1 MERYEVVVN
10 NYILGSKIGC
20 LQNVVE
26 EIETIDSRHKK
37 VIFKVESESQ
47 KNYIET
53 LINYKMKKARYQYY
67 TITENGKIKAIV
79 IGNKIFQ

>member
-1 MERYEVVVN
+1 MYRCDSIIIDKRESGCYKMERYEVVVN

-47 KNYIET
+47 KKYIET
-53 LINYKMKKARYQYY
+53 MLNYKLKKL
-67 TITENGKIKAIV
+67 EGKQNA
-79 IGNKIFQ
+79 

>member
-1 MERYEVVVN
+1 MYRCDSIIIDKRESGVFKMERYEVVVN

-47 KNYIET
+47 KKYIET
-53 LINYKMKKARYQYY
+53 MLNYKLKKL
-67 TITENGKIKAIV
+67 EGKQNA
-79 IGNKIFQ
+79 

>member
-1 MERYEVVVN
+1 MERYEVIIN
-10 NYILGSKIGC
+10 NYTLGSKIGC

-53 LINYKMKKARYQYY
+53 LINYKLKKLEGEQ
-67 TITENGKIKAIV
+67 NV
-79 IGNKIFQ
+79 

>member
-1 MERYEVVVN
+1 MYRCDSIIIDKRESGVFKMERYEVVVN

-53 LINYKMKKARYQYY
+53 LINYKLKKL
-67 TITENGKIKAIV
+67 EGK
-79 IGNKIFQ
+79 

>member
-1 MERYEVVVN
+1 MERYEAVVN

-53 LINYKMKKARYQYY
+53 LINYKLKKL
-67 TITENGKIKAIV
+67 EGK
-79 IGNKIFQ
+79 

>member
-1 MERYEVVVN
+1 MERYQVVIN
-10 NYILGSKIGC
+10 NYTLGSKVGC

-26 EIETIDSRHKK
+26 KIETIDSRHKK

-53 LINYKMKKARYQYY
+53 LINYKLKKL
-67 TITENGKIKAIV
+67 EEE
-79 IGNKIFQ
+79 